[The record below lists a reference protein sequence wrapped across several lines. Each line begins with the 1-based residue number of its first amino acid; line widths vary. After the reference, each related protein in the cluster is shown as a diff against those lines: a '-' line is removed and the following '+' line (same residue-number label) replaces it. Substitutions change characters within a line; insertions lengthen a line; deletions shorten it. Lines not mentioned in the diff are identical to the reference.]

1 MSLTLKLYLT
11 NDSDN
16 VINKTLTGTVAMAVR
31 LSKDIDLLRPVFLL
45 VEPASI
51 DFKNFNYCEIVELNK
66 YYFIRS
72 IELVNN
78 EVYRLICECDVLE
91 TYKSDILASECSYH
105 KQISAGDY
113 GEISNFTST
122 GKTIVTNYDSDVTLT
137 LGNTNILTVMGLNN
151 E

>member
-16 VINKTLTGTVAMAVR
+16 VINKTLTGVETMAVR
-31 LSKDIDLLRPVFLL
+31 LSKDIDLLRPILLL
-45 VEPASI
+45 VEPVSV

-105 KQISAGDY
+105 KQLSSGDY
-113 GEISNFTST
+113 GEISNFTGT